1 MGMVYFMVHAD
12 RHTSRPAQR
21 VRAHRVHHGNLSRS
35 GVHHRVAS
43 GAPSSIQ
50 TVLPTKA
57 PSLVA
62 ISTPSLDESAVEV
75 SGASNEERQGPQHI
89 PEACVAYHD
98 VPELGED

>member
-1 MGMVYFMVHAD
+1 MGMVRFMVYAD
-12 RHTSRPAQR
+12 RHTSRPAQC
-21 VRAHRVHHGNLSRS
+21 VRPHGVYHGDLSRS
-35 GVHHRVAS
+35 GVHSRVAS

-57 PSLVA
+57 PLLVS

-75 SGASNEERQGPQHI
+75 SGASNEERQSPQHI